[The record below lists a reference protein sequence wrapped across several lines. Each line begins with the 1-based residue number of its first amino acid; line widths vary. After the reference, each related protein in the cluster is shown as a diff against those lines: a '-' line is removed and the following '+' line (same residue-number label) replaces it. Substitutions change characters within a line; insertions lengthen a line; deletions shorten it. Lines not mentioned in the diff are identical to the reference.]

1 MSGTVE
7 GAIKLD
13 LFSTGIWVFDFLL
26 RELNSFPF
34 IIINLT
40 CMFVSR
46 FRNSSWIN
54 LGKMEMHWLLWPE
67 RARVQLETP
76 WIRDMRLQDPLA
88 SLSFFASLTILS
100 THTSP
105 PIFPALSSKLKK
117 KNKNPFA
124 QLLNKPWKRS
134 MMFRAGWW
142 VDGNGE
148 VLGLI

>member
-117 KNKNPFA
+117 KTKTLLHNSWTNPGKGVWCSG
-124 QLLNKPWKRS
+124 L
-134 MMFRAGWW
+134 G
-142 VDGNGE
+142 GE
-148 VLGLI
+148 WMGMVRF